1 MARGAILRGTLRSEH
16 AQLAH
21 AASGASSK
29 EARSGAQTP
38 SLSDPCVGSDPQATE
53 RNSHNT
59 DQHSRQT
66 DQHCRSAVRDS
77 VQSSCLP
84 APLSFWRAAI
94 ALREEFEHT
103 NKRELFGLEI
113 MDEED

>member
-1 MARGAILRGTLRSEH
+1 
-16 AQLAH
+16 
-21 AASGASSK
+21 
-29 EARSGAQTP
+29 
-38 SLSDPCVGSDPQATE
+38 
-53 RNSHNT
+53 
-59 DQHSRQT
+59 
-66 DQHCRSAVRDS
+66 VRDS

-94 ALREEFEHT
+94 ALREEFERT